1 MSNEFLLTKSACL
14 CQKAHLLAA
23 EESRRKTEM
32 GSFFPPND
40 FFYCQEVISVVN
52 LFLKGTGR
60 SHRELIYYFR
70 DFFN

>member
-23 EESRRKTEM
+23 EERPKWAM
-32 GSFFPPND
+32 LFPPND